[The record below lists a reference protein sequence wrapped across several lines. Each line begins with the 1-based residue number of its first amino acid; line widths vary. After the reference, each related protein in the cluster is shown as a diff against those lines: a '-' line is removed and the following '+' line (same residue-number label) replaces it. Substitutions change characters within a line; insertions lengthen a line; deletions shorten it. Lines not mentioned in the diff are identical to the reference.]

1 MICLVLRFIS
11 HYRDFNT
18 TTKSLPLL
26 CIKAHMVLGFAEVVE
41 FLPLNLNMKH
51 FASPDAKLK
60 TLFGDSVIV
69 S

>member
-1 MICLVLRFIS
+1 
-11 HYRDFNT
+11 
-18 TTKSLPLL
+18 
-26 CIKAHMVLGFAEVVE
+26 MVLGFAEVVE